1 MTEQLEVLQASVSHL
16 ASVVGGLPPAQLT
29 APAYPTNWTVAD
41 VLSHLGSGAVISRR
55 RFEDGTARKETPS
68 DFAKSVWAEWDAK
81 SAEAKAADFLVADA
95 AFIDLLWSSTDD
107 DRARFRSAL
116 GPMTLDFAGFVGM
129 RLNEHALHSW
139 DVEVAFEPGA
149 ALAPASTEVVVD
161 NLQLIAQFVAKPA
174 GAPRRVT
181 VLTTGPRR
189 GFTLDIGADAV
200 SLEPGGPVGAPDLE
214 LPAEAFIRLVY
225 GRLDPGHT
233 PPTKGLADLGQLR
246 KVFPGL

>member
-1 MTEQLEVLQASVSHL
+1 M
-16 ASVVGGLPPAQLT
+16 
-29 APAYPTNWTVAD
+29 
-41 VLSHLGSGAVISRR
+41 
-55 RFEDGTARKETPS
+55 
-68 DFAKSVWAEWDAK
+68 
-81 SAEAKAADFLVADA
+81 
-95 AFIDLLWSSTDD
+95 
-107 DRARFRSAL
+107 
-116 GPMTLDFAGFVGM
+116 DFAGFVGM

-174 GAPRRVT
+174 GPASRRAHHE
-181 VLTTGPRR
+181 PR